1 MWAKCD
7 VSRVILLRLQV
18 ALAMTE
24 VYNCI
29 IDPWNIK
36 NIAAVECGFDAD
48 QVCSFNHCFPLG
60 QMIVSRFLLK
70 NVN

>member
-24 VYNCI
+24 VYNCS
-29 IDPWNIK
+29 IDPWNSK
-36 NIAAVECGFDAD
+36 NIAAGEGGFDAD
-48 QVCSFNHCFPLG
+48 QVRSFNHCFPLG